1 MSEKIYKQC
10 ENENKLMPMKNG
22 IITLDSEVGKEI
34 GFLSS
39 KFDGYLW
46 KKGNTIIIS
55 FIASKARG
63 NFRQLVKT
71 LLDKGFT
78 IDIPTPVGQMQ
89 DIVLRNGYKH
99 RIMYDKVMGPVD
111 IWSLR
116 KQLEPD
122 SEECSDPWHDAVS
135 ETGVP
140 GTKCPTCGM

>member
-1 MSEKIYKQC
+1 VKNRK
-10 ENENKLMPMKNG
+10 KLIQNG
-22 IITLDSEVGKEI
+22 IITLDSDVGKEI

-46 KKGNTIIIS
+46 KKNNTIIIS
-55 FIASKARG
+55 FIISKDRG

-71 LLDKGFT
+71 LLDMGFT
-78 IDIPTPVGQMQ
+78 IEIPTPLGRMQ
-89 DIVLRNGYKH
+89 DIVLRNGYIYRTVH
-99 RIMYDKVMGPVD
+99 DKLMGPVD